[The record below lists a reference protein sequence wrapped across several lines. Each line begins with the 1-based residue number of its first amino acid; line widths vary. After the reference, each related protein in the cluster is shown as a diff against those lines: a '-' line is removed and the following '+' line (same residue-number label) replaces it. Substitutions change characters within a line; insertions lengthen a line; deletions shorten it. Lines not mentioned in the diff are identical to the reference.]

1 MIKKK
6 NKNELRLKRKIRIRK
21 KLSGT
26 EERPRMCVYKSEKH
40 IYVQIINDE
49 SATTLVAASTNDK
62 ELKGKI
68 EKTWNIEAAKQV
80 GKLVAERAKAKGI
93 SKIAFD
99 RSGYKY
105 HGRIKALAD
114 ASRESGLEF

>member
-26 EERPRMCVYKSEKH
+26 QERPRMCVYKSEKH